1 MRLFYLLLVVALLP
15 LPSVLRAE
23 EGGQALDLTPPG
35 GRNVYPELPEIK
47 KYKPV
52 ARSDDITVTDLE
64 YGVFQNRLTLEA
76 NETMPASDLEEFD
89 LQTVSY
95 KEREPVTE
103 TSFIPAK
110 VGVKFG
116 LRYQLTGPGARRPV
130 PVKLLFLTPG
140 LRNPETG
147 KYMDKIEI
155 TQELNPRSRYHVM
168 AFQFAESWEITAG
181 AWHLYVFHEDRKLIH
196 KTFTVVK

>member
-1 MRLFYLLLVVALLP
+1 MRSVHLLFFPILLLSAAASYAGEDRKP
-15 LPSVLRAE
+15 
-23 EGGQALDLTPPG
+23 LDLTPPG
-35 GRNVYPELPEIK
+35 GRNAYPELPEIK

-52 ARSDDITVTDLE
+52 AMSDDITVTDLE
-64 YGVFQNRLTLEA
+64 YGVFQNRVTLEA
-76 NETMPASDLEEFD
+76 NETMPASDIEEFNQQA
-89 LQTVSY
+89 LSY

-103 TSFIPAK
+103 TAFIPAK

-116 LRYQLTGPGARRPV
+116 LRYQLAGPGARRPV

-140 LRNPETG
+140 LRNPESG
-147 KYMDKIEI
+147 RYMDKIEI

-168 AFQFAESWEITAG
+168 AFQFAEAWEIAPG